1 MQKRPQAHRP
11 RLYRSRAVKNQKD
24 SWKDG
29 KRRGIFL
36 CISISYNAR
45 YTKYRGVK
53 KPSFRVSASIRTAV
67 AVFGPARAF
76 CVVFAMCAVLFLFA
90 RNGLLFFCTF
100 ILCGAFLPASL
111 HGSCFYSLWL
121 GLLCRSVFFFLPIAS
136 VRICQIFMPC
146 SLHNKKRTG
155 FVRCGLF
162 PGLWLF
168 WLIFSLWMPCGHFSA
183 AHCAC
188 GGWPAFITSS
198 ATIPVDYSDCSSR
211 PSRST
216 CSPSLAWPEK
226 ASMGP
231 EVSSCASSSFL

>member
-53 KPSFRVSASIRTAV
+53 KPSFRVSASIRPAV

-90 RNGLLFFCTF
+90 RNGLLF
-100 ILCGAFLPASL
+100 L
-111 HGSCFYSLWL
+111 H
-121 GLLCRSVFFFLPIAS
+121 IHS
-136 VRICQIFMPC
+136 VRRFSVCIALRFLFLF
-146 SLHNKKRTG
+146 SVVG
-155 FVRCGLF
+155 FALPQCVFLF
-162 PGLWLF
+162 
-168 WLIFSLWMPCGHFSA
+168 
-183 AHCAC
+183 AHCIRRIFYAMQSPQQKTHRFGC
-188 GGWPAFITSS
+188 LRTRKHWFWPKSLPHNTPERAWKYTQYSTRPFQGTLGTNLRART
-198 ATIPVDYSDCSSR
+198 ATHPPPGDFGLVQGKAAQAAL
-211 PSRST
+211 
-216 CSPSLAWPEK
+216 LAGK
-226 ASMGP
+226 
-231 EVSSCASSSFL
+231 LL